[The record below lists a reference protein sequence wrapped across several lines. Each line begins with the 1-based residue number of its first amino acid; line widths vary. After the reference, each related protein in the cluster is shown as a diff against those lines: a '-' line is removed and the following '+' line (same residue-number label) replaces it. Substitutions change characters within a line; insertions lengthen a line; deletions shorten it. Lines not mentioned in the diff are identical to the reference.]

1 MRGRGESAEGS
12 RRPAYTRRRAD
23 DPPASAPRRMIVA
36 AKLAILLGLF
46 LVLLRRGVDLGVVL
60 LVATLAV
67 EALFPVAPGAFARAV
82 ARGATSP
89 ATLNLL
95 GVTFVTIALGR
106 LLAESGNL
114 RAMTGSLGQLLRDY
128 RLVLAVPPA
137 LVGLIP
143 MPAGALVSA
152 PLVNE
157 AAGRKAIPPETRTF
171 INYWFRHVWEYVW
184 PLYPGL
190 LIGSALIGAPVR
202 AFVLAQYPLT
212 LVAVLVGLVFLHR
225 ALPRDRADEARPRA
239 RAGAALLLA
248 ASLWPFVAILVGV
261 LALGLPLLVA
271 LCATTLA
278 VGLAARL
285 GARRLVDAVRRSVAP
300 RTLLLVLA
308 VMIFKEALTASGAL
322 ALVPEALSAAGVP
335 PLVPLFAAPF
345 LVGLL
350 TGVNQ
355 AYVAITFPMLLPLMG
370 GATVDMS
377 LVMFAYVSGFLGILL
392 SPTHLCLSLTR
403 EYFAADFRRV
413 YRLLAVPVATLF
425 VTAIGLLIARRA

>member
-1 MRGRGESAEGS
+1 
-12 RRPAYTRRRAD
+12 
-23 DPPASAPRRMIVA
+23 MILA

-46 LVLLRRGVDLGVVL
+46 VVLLRRGVDLGGVL
-60 LVATLAV
+60 VIATLAV
-67 EALFPVAPGAFARAV
+67 EALFPIAPGAFAGAV
-82 ARGATSP
+82 LRGATSP

-106 LLAESGNL
+106 LMAETGALS
-114 RAMTGSLGQLLRDY
+114 AMTRSLGQLFQDY

-157 AAGRKAIPPETRTF
+157 AAGPKAIPPETRTF

-190 LIGSALIGAPVR
+190 LIGSALIGVPVR
-202 AFVLAQYPLT
+202 AFALAQYPLT

-225 ALPRDRADEARPRA
+225 ALPRDHADEARPRHGRADAA
-239 RAGAALLLA
+239 RLLA
-248 ASLWPFVAILVGV
+248 VSLWPFLAILLAV
-261 LALGLPLLVA
+261 LALGIPLLAA
-271 LCATTLA
+271 LGATTLA
-278 VGLAARL
+278 VGIASGL
-285 GARRLVDAVRRSVAP
+285 GPRRVADVVRKSIAP

-308 VMIFKEALTASGAL
+308 VMTFKEALAASGAL
-322 ALVPEALSAAGVP
+322 VRIPEALRSAGVP
-335 PLVPLFAAPF
+335 PLLPLFAAPF
-345 LVGLL
+345 VVGLL

-370 GATVDMS
+370 AAGAPAGAAYGAAVPAHGVDMT

-413 YRLLAVPVATLF
+413 YRLLAGPVLALFAT
-425 VTAIGLLIARRA
+425 ALLLLVFRSA